1 MNSEPSV
8 TEWIEDLKQGDSAAM
23 AAIWNRFYPQ
33 LLRIARNKLKG
44 MQSRVVDEDDVV
56 LSVMNSLFDAA
67 QQGRFPDLA
76 DRKDLWRLLLFITA
90 CKTSDIRRHESR
102 QKRGGNQQHVSL
114 SLDSDEPQAGAVLF
128 DRVLAETLTPEFA
141 AIFVEEFERLLS
153 LLKNDRYRDL
163 AIAKLK
169 GYTNKELAQQYGCSE
184 RTIERQ
190 LTNIRLEWQQDQ
202 AR

>member
-1 MNSEPSV
+1 MDSEPSV
-8 TEWIEDLKQGDSAAM
+8 SEWIEDLKQGDSAAM
-23 AAIWNRFYPQ
+23 AAIWNRFSPQ

-44 MQSRVVDEDDVV
+44 LQSRVADEDDVV
-56 LSVMNSLFDAA
+56 LSVMNSLFVAA

-76 DRKDLWRLLLFITA
+76 DRKDLWRLLLYITA
-90 CKTSDIRRHESR
+90 CKTSDIRRHENR
-102 QKRGGNQQHVSL
+102 QKRGGNQPHVSL
-114 SLDSDEPQAGAVLF
+114 SLESEEPQAGAVLS

-169 GYTNKELAQQYGCSE
+169 GYTNKELARQYGCSE
-184 RTIERQ
+184 RTVERQ

-202 AR
+202 ER